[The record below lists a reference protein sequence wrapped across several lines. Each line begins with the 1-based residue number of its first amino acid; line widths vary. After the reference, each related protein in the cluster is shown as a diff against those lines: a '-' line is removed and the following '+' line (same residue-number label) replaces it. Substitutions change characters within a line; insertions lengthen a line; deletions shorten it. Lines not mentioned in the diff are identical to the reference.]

1 MMSRFTGAGAGD
13 RRRKAGW
20 LVPMEKDTLGSVL
33 ADVLAASHRLA
44 PRAIPDLVRDAGR
57 RLGLSGA
64 RLYVADLQQ
73 RELVALP
80 EPEEARRIVADGGNE
95 DLETLPVDGSLAG
108 RAYRT
113 ETAQLSRPDAGDA
126 DRTGWI
132 PVVDGIGRLGVLC
145 VTAPE
150 LDAGLLHRCEAL
162 ADLLAMILATKQPY
176 SDLLARTMRARP
188 MSLQAELVWAFLP
201 PRTFGTAAVTS
212 SAILEPAYEV
222 GGDAFDHSLAG
233 EVLHLTLL
241 DAMGHDLASGGCS
254 ATALAACRSARRAG
268 GRLDDIAVEIDRTL
282 DRWIPGRLLTCV
294 IASLD
299 TTTGRLDW
307 INCGHPPPLLI
318 RDRRV
323 VTGALDRTPHPPLGL
338 TGYDVPPPDV
348 HSAHL
353 QPGDRLLLF
362 TDGVTDARSATGE
375 LFGEL
380 RLTDAVDR
388 ALADGLPAPEA
399 LRRLIQQILVHR
411 GHHLT
416 DDATLLL
423 TEWHPRQG

>member
-1 MMSRFTGAGAGD
+1 
-13 RRRKAGW
+13 
-20 LVPMEKDTLGSVL
+20 MENDTLGSVL

-44 PRAIPDLVRDAGR
+44 PRAIPELVQDAGR

-64 RLYVADLQQ
+64 RAYVADLQQ
-73 RELVALP
+73 RDLVALP
-80 EPEEARRIVADGGNE
+80 SPEQARAFVAAGGTA
-95 DLETLPVDGSLAG
+95 DLETLPVDNSLAG

-113 ETAQLSRPDAGDA
+113 ETVQLSRPDAD
-126 DRTGWI
+126 DPERTGWI
-132 PVVDGIGRLGVLC
+132 PVVDGIGRMGVLR

-150 LDAGLLHRCEAL
+150 LDASLLRRCEAL
-162 ADLLAMILATKQPY
+162 ADLIAMILAAKQPY
-176 SDLLARTMRARP
+176 SDLLAETMRTRA
-188 MSLQAELVWAFLP
+188 MSLQAELLWAFLP
-201 PRTFGTAAVTS
+201 PRTIGTAAVTS
-212 SAILEPAYEV
+212 SAVLEPAYEV
-222 GGDAFDHSLAG
+222 GGDAYDHSLAG

-254 ATALAACRSARRAG
+254 AAALAACRSARRAG
-268 GRLDDIAVEIDRTL
+268 GRLDDIAVEIGRTL

-294 IASLD
+294 IANLD

-338 TGYDVPPPDV
+338 TGYDVPPPRV
-348 HSAHL
+348 HSTHL

-362 TDGVTDARSATGE
+362 TDGVTEARSAARE
-375 LFGEL
+375 LFGEQ
-380 RLTDAVDR
+380 RLADAVVR
-388 ALADGLPAPEA
+388 ALTDGLPAPEA
-399 LRRLIQQILVHR
+399 LRRLIQQILVHQDQR
-411 GHHLT
+411 LS

-423 TEWHPRQG
+423 TEWHPLPRPSEEAVANAR

>member
-1 MMSRFTGAGAGD
+1 
-13 RRRKAGW
+13 
-20 LVPMEKDTLGSVL
+20 MENDTLGSVL
-33 ADVLAASHRLA
+33 ADVLASSHRLA
-44 PRAIPDLVRDAGR
+44 PRALPDLVQDAGR

-64 RLYVADLQQ
+64 RAYVADLQQ
-73 RELVALP
+73 RDLVPLLAP
-80 EPEEARRIVADGGNE
+80 EQAGRFTADGGTA
-95 DLETLPVDGSLAG
+95 DLETLPVDNSLAG

-113 ETAQLSRPDAGDA
+113 ETVQLSRPDAGDSE
-126 DRTGWI
+126 RTGWI
-132 PVVDGIGRLGVLC
+132 PVVDGIGRLGVLR

-150 LDAGLLHRCEAL
+150 LDASLLHRCEAL
-162 ADLLAMILATKQPY
+162 ADLVAMILAAMHTY
-176 SDLLARTMRARP
+176 SDLLARTMRTRP
-188 MSLQAELVWAFLP
+188 MSLQAELLWAFLP
-201 PRTFGTAAVTS
+201 PRTIGTAAVTS
-212 SAILEPAYEV
+212 SAVLEPAYEV
-222 GGDAFDHSLAG
+222 GGDAYDHSLAG

-254 ATALAACRSARRAG
+254 ATALAACRSARRSG
-268 GRLDDIAVEIDRTL
+268 GRLDDIAVEIDRAL

-294 IASLD
+294 IANLD

-338 TGYDVPPPDV
+338 TGYDVPPPHV

-362 TDGVTDARSATGE
+362 TDGVTDARSAAGE
-375 LFGEL
+375 LFGEQHL
-380 RLTDAVDR
+380 ADAVVR
-388 ALADGLPAPEA
+388 ALTDGLPAPEA
-399 LRRLIQQILVHR
+399 LRRLIQQILVHQDQR
-411 GHHLT
+411 LN

-423 TEWHPRQG
+423 TEWHPQP

>member
-1 MMSRFTGAGAGD
+1 
-13 RRRKAGW
+13 
-20 LVPMEKDTLGSVL
+20 MENDTLGSVL
-33 ADVLAASHRLA
+33 ADVMASAHRLA
-44 PRAIPDLVRDAGR
+44 PRAIPGLVQDAGR

-64 RLYVADLQQ
+64 RVYVSDLQQ
-73 RELVALP
+73 RDLVALP
-80 EPEEARRIVADGGNE
+80 ASEQAQRSTADGGTT
-95 DLETLPVDGSLAG
+95 DLETLPIDNSLAG

-113 ETAQLSRPDAGDA
+113 ETVQLSRPDAD
-126 DRTGWI
+126 DSERTGWI
-132 PVVDGIGRLGVLC
+132 PVVDGIGRVGALR

-150 LDAGLLHRCEAL
+150 LDASLLHRCEAL
-162 ADLLAMILATKQPY
+162 ADLVAMILAAKQPY
-176 SDLLARTMRARP
+176 SDLLAQTMRTRP
-188 MSLQAELVWAFLP
+188 MSLQAELLWAFLP
-201 PRTFGTAAVTS
+201 PRTIGTAAVTS
-212 SAILEPAYEV
+212 SAVLEPAYEV
-222 GGDAFDHSLAG
+222 GGDAYDHSLAG

-294 IASLD
+294 IANLD

-307 INCGHPPPLLI
+307 INCGHPSPLLI

-338 TGYDVPPPDV
+338 TGYDLPPPPV
-348 HSAHL
+348 HSTHL

-362 TDGVTDARSATGE
+362 TDGVTDARSAAGE

-380 RLTDAVDR
+380 RLADAVVR
-388 ALADGLPAPEA
+388 ALTDGLPAPEA
-399 LRRLIQQILVHR
+399 LRRLIQQILVHQDQR
-411 GHHLT
+411 LH

-423 TEWHPRQG
+423 AEWHPPHR